1 MQFSIST
8 LTTVVLATIVFSCLL
23 TSDASSQSA
32 TVRGFVTDGGDGRPL
47 EGVNVVLTNTSGE
60 LLGSASDAEG
70 FYIIRR
76 IDPGAYTL
84 RASFIGYVTYE
95 QELTLSADEIATVTV
110 VLNFDE
116 ANLDEVVVE
125 GERAGGGA
133 RVSAGLQTIR
143 PQDME
148 LVPAPD
154 VSADLVNY
162 LTTLPGVVASGDR
175 GGQLFIRGGE
185 PTQNLVELDGM
196 LIYQPFHIIGFYS
209 AFPADIVRISDV
221 YAGGFGAKYG
231 GRLSS
236 VIDVSSRNG
245 NNRRFGGTF
254 TAAPFVSSALIEG
267 PLVKNRASFLIS
279 VRESVIDQG
288 ASKLIDQNLPFEF
301 GDAFGKLHFTLGANS
316 QASFSALRTH
326 DRGVI
331 GAGEAGADL
340 DDPTQ
345 DQIDWTNTAFG
356 SRFIV
361 LPAALPI
368 FAEIKLSY
376 SILDQGFGV
385 VDDPTRET
393 NVARFNGSAD
403 MTYFTGTSEIG
414 WGLFLRTS
422 TLENE
427 LGGQFQNITSDKE
440 FITEA
445 GAYIE
450 PTFKMRN
457 GLKIN
462 PGIRLHAFPSKSET
476 FLEPRLRLYYERGSH
491 TLSSAWGIY
500 HQEIVGLN
508 DRRDAGNVYTAW
520 TSSPLGKVPQAMH
533 VIGGYQ
539 FTGTNGVDFSVEA
552 FYKDLQNLVIPEW
565 SAFPRFSVNVQPANG
580 TAIGFDVRVGYEKP
594 WFKSFVSYGLSNVE
608 YEATGDVIELWF
620 GTSTQSFSPAHDR
633 RHQVSALAALQ
644 GRGFE
649 FSTRWQF
656 GSGLPFNE
664 SVGFDTFVLV
674 NGENDVRTDPGT
686 LRVLYGQP
694 YTGRLPTYHRFDVSL
709 SKSFDLSAAKATVQV
724 GAINVYDRANLFFL
738 DLFTLQR
745 TDQLPL
751 IPSLGLKIEF

>member
-254 TAAPFVSSALIEG
+254 TAAPFVDAVL
-267 PLVKNRASFLIS
+267 
-279 VRESVIDQG
+279 
-288 ASKLIDQNLPFEF
+288 QNEPR
-301 GDAFGKLHFTLGANS
+301 H
-316 QASFSALRTH
+316 
-326 DRGVI
+326 
-331 GAGEAGADL
+331 
-340 DDPTQ
+340 
-345 DQIDWTNTAFG
+345 
-356 SRFIV
+356 
-361 LPAALPI
+361 
-368 FAEIKLSY
+368 
-376 SILDQGFGV
+376 
-385 VDDPTRET
+385 
-393 NVARFNGSAD
+393 
-403 MTYFTGTSEIG
+403 
-414 WGLFLRTS
+414 
-422 TLENE
+422 
-427 LGGQFQNITSDKE
+427 GGQFHAHLHQQ
-440 FITEA
+440 A
-445 GAYIE
+445 GELGQHVSHPDADH
-450 PTFKMRN
+450 R
-457 GLKIN
+457 
-462 PGIRLHAFPSKSET
+462 HDDDD
-476 FLEPRLRLYYERGSH
+476 YE
-491 TLSSAWGIY
+491 
-500 HQEIVGLN
+500 
-508 DRRDAGNVYTAW
+508 
-520 TSSPLGKVPQAMH
+520 
-533 VIGGYQ
+533 
-539 FTGTNGVDFSVEA
+539 
-552 FYKDLQNLVIPEW
+552 
-565 SAFPRFSVNVQPANG
+565 
-580 TAIGFDVRVGYEKP
+580 
-594 WFKSFVSYGLSNVE
+594 
-608 YEATGDVIELWF
+608 
-620 GTSTQSFSPAHDR
+620 
-633 RHQVSALAALQ
+633 
-644 GRGFE
+644 
-649 FSTRWQF
+649 
-656 GSGLPFNE
+656 
-664 SVGFDTFVLV
+664 
-674 NGENDVRTDPGT
+674 
-686 LRVLYGQP
+686 
-694 YTGRLPTYHRFDVSL
+694 
-709 SKSFDLSAAKATVQV
+709 
-724 GAINVYDRANLFFL
+724 
-738 DLFTLQR
+738 
-745 TDQLPL
+745 
-751 IPSLGLKIEF
+751 

>member
-1 MQFSIST
+1 MRILSHAA
-8 LTTVVLATIVFSCLL
+8 VVLTALVFTLL
-23 TSDASSQSA
+23 IAPVEVTAQDA
-32 TVRGFVTDGGDGRPL
+32 TVRGFVTDGADGSPL
-47 EGVNVVLTNTSGE
+47 EGVNVVLTNESGD
-60 LLGSASDAEG
+60 LIGNATNFEG

-76 IDPGAYTL
+76 ITPGTYTF
-84 RASFIGYVTYE
+84 RASFIGYVPHEEVVTVGE
-95 QELTLSADEIATVTV
+95 DEIVTVTV

-196 LIYQPFHIIGFYS
+196 LLYQPFHIVGFYS
-209 AFPADIVRISDV
+209 AFPADIVRVSDV

-236 VIDVSSRNG
+236 VIDVASRNG

-254 TAAPFVSSALIEG
+254 TAAPFVSSALLEG
-267 PLVKNRASFLIS
+267 PLIRNRASFLVS
-279 VRESVIDQG
+279 VRESVIQQG
-288 ASKLIDQNLPFEF
+288 AANIIDENLPLEF

-316 QASFSALRTH
+316 QASVSALRTH

-331 GAGEAGADL
+331 GVQEENADL

-345 DQIDWTNTAFG
+345 DQIDWSNTAVG
-356 SRFIV
+356 ARFVV
-361 LPAALPI
+361 LPSVLPM
-368 FAEIKLSY
+368 FAEMKLSY
-376 SILDQGFGV
+376 SILEQTFGILE
-385 VDDPTRET
+385 DPSRET
-393 NVARFNGSAD
+393 NVSRFNASAD
-403 MTYFTGTSEIG
+403 MTYFTGRNEVG

-422 TLENE
+422 QLENE
-427 LGGQFQNITSDKE
+427 LGGQFQNVTGQRE

-445 GAYIE
+445 GVYVE
-450 PTFKMRN
+450 PT
-457 GLKIN
+457 LKYGSHLKVN
-462 PGIRLHAFPSKSET
+462 PGVRLHAFPSKAET
-476 FLEPRLRLYYERGSH
+476 FIEPRIRLFYEYGSH
-491 TLSSAWGIY
+491 SLSTAWGIY

-520 TSSPLGKVPQAMH
+520 TSSPLGEVPEAMH
-533 VIGGYQ
+533 FIGGYQ
-539 FTGTNGVDFSVEA
+539 FSGTNGFDFAVEG
-552 FYKDLQNLVIPEW
+552 FYKILKDLVIPEW
-565 SAFPRFSVNVQPANG
+565 TAFPRFAVNIQPADG
-580 TAIGFDVRVGYEKP
+580 TVAGFDVRGGYENN
-594 WFKSFVSYGLSNVE
+594 WFKSFLSYGLSRVE
-608 YEATGDVIELWF
+608 YEATGDVIQLWF
-620 GTSTQSFSPAHDR
+620 GGETQSFSPAHDR
-633 RHQVSALAALQ
+633 RHQVSALAAVQ
-644 GRGFE
+644 GKGFE
-649 FSTRWQF
+649 LSTRWQF

-674 NGENDVRTDPGT
+674 DGENDVREDPGT

-694 YTGRLPTYHRFDVSL
+694 YTGRLPTYHRLDISL
-709 SKSFDLSAAKATVQV
+709 SKEFNISAASATVQAGV
-724 GAINVYDRANLFFL
+724 INIYDRSNLFFL
-738 DLFTLQR
+738 DLFTLKR

-751 IPSLGLKIEF
+751 IPSLGLKLDF